1 MTQYIGKPIKVSAA
15 MALCM
20 ALGMIATPSAAA
32 AEHCCHRSQN
42 IAVSTQHGISVH
54 RPGALIDRSAM
65 QKLAV
70 SRAKRDAEQ
79 ARQRR
84 AAKDRAAL
92 TARLERIEAQ
102 NAQILAA
109 QSQSQRAPQI
119 RRRNVYSGNP
129 PFFGPNGF
137 IGNSNFSGAITP
149 VGRRHK
155 RRPAGLKPRAY

>member
-1 MTQYIGKPIKVSAA
+1 MTQYTIKSIKISTA
-15 MALCM
+15 MALYM
-20 ALGMIATPSAAA
+20 GLGMIAAPSATA
-32 AEHCCHRSQN
+32 AEHCCHRSAN
-42 IAVSTQHGISVH
+42 IAVSTQNGINVH
-54 RPGALIDRSAM
+54 RPGALIDRYAM
-65 QKLAV
+65 QKLAT
-70 SRAKRDAEQ
+70 SRAKRDAAQ

-84 AAKDRAAL
+84 VAKDRADLA
-92 TARLERIEAQ
+92 ARLARIEAQ

-109 QSQSQRAPQI
+109 QGQNQRAPQI
-119 RRRNVYSGNP
+119 RRRTVYSGNP

>member
-1 MTQYIGKPIKVSAA
+1 MTYLTIISVKISAA
-15 MALCM
+15 MALSM
-20 ALGMIATPSAAA
+20 GLGLITAPSALS
-32 AEHCCHRSQN
+32 AEHCCHRSPN

-65 QKLAV
+65 QKLAKV
-70 SRAKRDAEQ
+70 RAKRNAAQ
-79 ARQRR
+79 VRARR
-84 AAKDRAAL
+84 AAADRAAL
-92 TARLERIEAQ
+92 AARLDRIEAQ

-109 QSQSQRAPQI
+109 QSQNQRAPQI

-129 PFFGPNGF
+129 RFFGPNGF